1 LYVTYAAEKALLN
14 EFRNDEDDKIIII
27 IIIII
32 ITRTRTTTTIP
43 RIVSGLYVCVMLEI
57 LYVCEV
63 WVMAITRAGF
73 HERYI

>member
-1 LYVTYAAEKALLN
+1 VTYAAEKALLN
-14 EFRNDEDDKIIII
+14 EFRNDDDKIIII

-32 ITRTRTTTTIP
+32 ITTRTTTTTTTIP